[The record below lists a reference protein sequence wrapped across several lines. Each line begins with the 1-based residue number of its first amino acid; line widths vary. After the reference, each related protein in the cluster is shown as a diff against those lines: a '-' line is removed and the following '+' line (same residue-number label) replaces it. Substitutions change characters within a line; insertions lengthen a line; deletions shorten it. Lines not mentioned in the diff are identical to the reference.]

1 MTWVSQFARGFHCQT
16 SKTIPLAKHGI
27 EFCSTFPAFL
37 SDRGG
42 WHGKQIY
49 SGEYL
54 NTWHTFWCKHPC
66 CQIKSFSYLQKSNH
80 LKLKRFDLE
89 KPINVLSIII
99 NCKHHRCLANRSD
112 SREYWN
118 TWDNFVPLLE
128 LDWKIENNQSYDKK
142 YIFLWKA
149 VIAGINY
156 KLYITVNIRRY
167 VWALFAVA
175 VPLSTNNI
183 CKDALAIIVPPPIQ
197 NLVAVNVIRWS

>member
-1 MTWVSQFARGFHCQT
+1 MPHTQWPEFHSLPEAFIVKQAKPFPLQNMELNFAPLFH
-16 SKTIPLAKHGI
+16 H
-27 EFCSTFPAFL
+27 FCLIGAADT
-37 SDRGG
+37 
-42 WHGKQIY
+42 GKQIY

-142 YIFLWKA
+142 RLKTP
-149 VIAGINY
+149 V
-156 KLYITVNIRRY
+156 LYFRGRQSLQV
-167 VWALFAVA
+167 
-175 VPLSTNNI
+175 STI
-183 CKDALAIIVPPPIQ
+183 DYTLQ
-197 NLVAVNVIRWS
+197 